1 MGEDSEG
8 NTHLIILL
16 PSPFYASLSIVYNKI
31 VTGEGKIQ
39 ERLSVCNTVLFA
51 FFLKDHA
58 IHLLKLSICRKKP
71 P

>member
-39 ERLSVCNTVLFA
+39 ERL
-51 FFLKDHA
+51 
-58 IHLLKLSICRKKP
+58 
-71 P
+71 